1 MNKLS
6 TKTAFATFIS
16 SLVGVFLIAVII
28 ISLVKNM
35 VNNHLDNVKTNTLAV
50 AKQALS
56 SPLWNYDEIYIQEVL
71 DSFIDKNL
79 NTVVAV
85 KLFPNDNKKIFYSF
99 NKKFSLQE
107 IEKDAEENNISVL
120 RDKVNH
126 RGRELGEV
134 KIYYSTSVF
143 TQEFQNLQ
151 LIAAIITLLLG
162 IVLAYLSFHFL
173 SKWLTNPL
181 KEIAADADKV
191 GSGDY
196 DVQFKTNY
204 AGDLNIVTRSF
215 NETIKAIKLRDQEL
229 MEHNTKLE
237 SLVKQRTK
245 DLESFSYSVSHDL
258 RSPLRGIDGWS
269 MALMEDYGDKLSPEA
284 LMYLTRV
291 RSEAQRMGV
300 LIDSLLSLS
309 KIIQSELNIE
319 KVNISEI
326 AEIISK
332 RLKEENPERTV
343 NFKIQSN
350 LQTKGDPRFI
360 EIALTNLLNN
370 SVKFTS
376 KANDAQIEFGMKE
389 VDHKKVFYVKDN
401 GAGFNMANAK
411 NLFGP
416 FQRLHKQTDF
426 PGTGIGLATVER
438 IIHIHSGKIW
448 AESELNKGATFF
460 FTLE

>member
-1 MNKLS
+1 MKKLS

-28 ISLVKNM
+28 IGLVKNM
-35 VNNHLDNVKTNTLAV
+35 VNNHLDNVKTNTLAI
-50 AKQALS
+50 AKQSLS

-71 DSFIDKNL
+71 NSFIDQNL
-79 NTVVAV
+79 NTVVAI
-85 KLFPNDNKKIFYSF
+85 KLFPNDNKKIFTAY
-99 NKKFSLQE
+99 NNNFSVDE
-107 IEKDAEENNISVL
+107 IESEAESKKISVL
-120 RDKVNH
+120 TDKVNH

-143 TQEFQNLQ
+143 TQEFQRLQ
-151 LIAAIITLLLG
+151 IITTAITFLLG
-162 IVLAYLSFHFL
+162 VILAYISFRLL
-173 SKWLTNPL
+173 SKWLTTPL
-181 KEIAADADKV
+181 KEIAADANKV

-204 AGDLNIVTRSF
+204 IGELNIVTQSF
-215 NETIKAIKLRDQEL
+215 NETIKAIKLRDNEL
-229 MEHNTKLE
+229 IEHNTKLE
-237 SLVKQRTK
+237 SIVKQRTK

-269 MALMEDYGDKLSPEA
+269 MALLEDYGDKLDADA
-284 LMYLTRV
+284 LMYLNRV

-300 LIDSLLSLS
+300 LIDSILSLS
-309 KIIQSELNIE
+309 RILQSDLNIE

-326 AEIISK
+326 AEIISR
-332 RLKEENPERTV
+332 RLKEENPNRSV
-343 NFKIQSN
+343 NFSIQSN
-350 LQTKGDPRFI
+350 LETFGDPRFI

-370 SVKFTS
+370 SWKFTS
-376 KANDAQIEFGMKE
+376 KANEAEIEFGMKE
-389 VDHKKVFYVKDN
+389 IENQKIFYVKDN

-416 FQRLHKQTDF
+416 FQRLHKQNDF

-460 FTLE
+460 FTFG